1 VVAKLDTL
9 GVSHA
14 LIITAGAN
22 DMLERAARNLP
33 TIKVLRAEGANVYD
47 ILPAPLITEKV
58 TLVNAEGNHVVFRV
72 RRDANKDEIRRAIET
87 LFKVKV
93 EKVRTLNLL
102 GKTRRVGRHVGR
114 RPAWKK
120 AYVTLAEGQRID
132 FFENV

>member
-1 VVAKLDTL
+1 VK
-9 GVSHA
+9 
-14 LIITAGAN
+14 
-22 DMLERAARNLP
+22 
-33 TIKVLRAEGANVYD
+33 NVYD
-47 ILPAPLITEKV
+47 IVTSPLITEKG
-58 TLVNAEGNHVVFRV
+58 TLVSELGNQVLFRV

-102 GKTRRVGRHVGR
+102 GKTRRVGKHIGR